1 MYPWACSEAKGNG
14 EMCCPAR
21 RKRDSVFPKHMREEQ
36 QRAGAALAE
45 HRAVG
50 RGSPSAGHCRSL
62 GAPRVPPMAG
72 VIPMSCLATAPG
84 ERAAAHFDPQSCL
97 SPCSAPM
104 DVKLVPVTAWQ
115 WQAGLSLRCCCHPG
129 PGGSEPPASPGL
141 LWQHR
146 GNSTIAKT
154 PQFPGNHT
162 AARSLAAAEI
172 LFG

>member
-1 MYPWACSEAKGNG
+1 
-14 EMCCPAR
+14 MCCPTGQ
-21 RKRDSVFPKHMREEQ
+21 KRGSVFPKHMREEQ

-45 HRAVG
+45 PCTVLWAEG
-50 RGSPSAGHCRSL
+50 APLAGHCRSL

-84 ERAAAHFDPQSCL
+84 EGAAAHFDPQSCL
-97 SPCSAPM
+97 SACSAPT

-115 WQAGLSLRCCCHPG
+115 WQTGLSLRCCCHSG

-141 LWQHR
+141 LWQHL